1 MIGRT
6 RAVTA
11 VALTFALA
19 LPVAAASIATASTAF
34 ASTASTSTASAAP
47 RPSALSPAA
56 LAVPAAPAAADAAAR
71 PLRLPRPTGE
81 YGVGSSVFHLVDRSR
96 TDPWKPT
103 AGARELMLTL
113 HYPAARPGPGRP
125 APYAT
130 TEETGLLVKGL
141 GIDAA
146 VPAAQLS
153 ATRTNSRPDARP
165 AHGSY
170 PLIVLSPGFSV
181 SRYTL
186 TGLAEDLASRGYVVA
201 SLDHAYESFGISV
214 PGGRTLTCLACDAV
228 GGDGGVSGSVVTS
241 TRAGDVSFVLDRLTG
256 RHPIWRYADMIDK
269 RHIGMAGHSIGGA
282 SAATT
287 MLEDRRVGAGINM
300 DGAFWDTLP
309 AGGLGGRPFMMLG
322 TDKHRPGG
330 ADTTWDRT
338 WPTLGGWKRWL
349 TVTGA
354 EHFTFSDS
362 PVIEEHFGLPQPPLP
377 AQRAIAI
384 TRTYVAAFFDQH
396 LRGISQPLLAGPTAG
411 NPEVRFENP

>member
-11 VALTFALA
+11 VALSFALA
-19 LPVAAASIATASTAF
+19 LPVVAA
-34 ASTASTSTASAAP
+34 STASAAP
-47 RPSALSPAA
+47 QSSALPAAASPA
-56 LAVPAAPAAADAAAR
+56 PAAPADVAAG
-71 PLRLPRPTGE
+71 PLQLPRPTGE

-96 TDPWKPT
+96 TDPWKPG
-103 AGARELMLTL
+103 ADARELMLTL

-130 TEETGLLVKGL
+130 TEETALLVKGL
-141 GIDAA
+141 GIEAA

-165 AHGSY
+165 ARGSH
-170 PLIVLSPGFSV
+170 PLIVLSPGFGV

-186 TGLAEDLASRGYVVA
+186 TNLAEDLASRGYVVA
-201 SLDHAYESFGISV
+201 SLDHAYESYGISV

-228 GGDGGVSGSVVTS
+228 GDGGVSGSVVTA
-241 TRAGDVSFVLDRLTG
+241 TRAKDVSFVLDRLTG
-256 RHPIWRYADMIDK
+256 RHPIWRYADMIDN
-269 RHIGMAGHSIGGA
+269 RRIGMAGHSIGGA

-300 DGAFWDTLP
+300 DGAFWDALP

-322 TDKHRPGG
+322 TDEHRPGG
-330 ADTTWDRT
+330 EDKTWDRT

-349 TVTGA
+349 SVAGS
-354 EHFTFSDS
+354 EHFSFSDS
-362 PVIEEHFGLPQPPLP
+362 PAIEEHFGLPRPPLP
-377 AQRAIAI
+377 ARRAIGI
-384 TRTYVAAFFDQH
+384 TRTYVAAFFDEH
-396 LRGISQPLLAGPTAG
+396 LRGIPQPVLAGPTAG

>member
-6 RAVTA
+6 RAATA
-11 VALTFALA
+11 VALSFALA
-19 LPVAAASIATASTAF
+19 LPVVAAR
-34 ASTASTSTASAAP
+34 TASAAP
-47 RPSALSPAA
+47 QPSALSAA
-56 LAVPAAPAAADAAAR
+56 ASPLPDAPADVAAS
-71 PLRLPRPTGE
+71 PLQLPRPTGQ

-96 TDPWKPT
+96 TDPWKPS

-113 HYPAARPGPGRP
+113 HYPAARPAPGRP

-130 TEETGLLVKGL
+130 TEETALLVKGL
-141 GIDAA
+141 GIEAA

-153 ATRTNSRPDARP
+153 ATRTHSRPEARP
-165 AHGSY
+165 ARGSY

-186 TGLAEDLASRGYVVA
+186 TNLAEDLASRGYVVA
-201 SLDHAYESFGISV
+201 SLDHAYESYGISV

-228 GGDGGVSGSVVTS
+228 GDGGVSGSVVTA

-269 RHIGMAGHSIGGA
+269 RRVGMAGHSIGGA

-287 MLEDRRVGAGINM
+287 MLADRRVAAGINM

-309 AGGLGGRPFMMLG
+309 QGGLGGRPFMMLG
-322 TDKHRPGG
+322 TDEHRPGG
-330 ADTTWDRT
+330 ADKTWDT
-338 WPTLGGWKRWL
+338 AWPTLGGWKRWL
-349 TVTGA
+349 TVTGS

-362 PVIEEHFGLPQPPLP
+362 PAIEERFGLPQPPLP
-377 AQRAIAI
+377 AWRAIDL
-384 TRTYVAAFFDQH
+384 TRTYVAAFFDEH
-396 LRGISQPLLAGPTAG
+396 LRGIPQPVLAGPTAG

>member
-11 VALTFALA
+11 VALSFALA
-19 LPVAAASIATASTAF
+19 LPVVAA
-34 ASTASTSTASAAP
+34 STASAAP
-47 RPSALSPAA
+47 QPSALSAA
-56 LAVPAAPAAADAAAR
+56 APPVSAAPADVAAS
-71 PLRLPRPTGE
+71 PLQLPGPTGE

-96 TDPWKPT
+96 TDPWKPG

-113 HYPAARPGPGRP
+113 HYPAARSGPGRP

-130 TEETGLLVKGL
+130 TAETGLLVKGL
-141 GIDAA
+141 GIEAA

-153 ATRTNSRPDARP
+153 ATRTHSRPDARP
-165 AHGSY
+165 ARGSH

-186 TGLAEDLASRGYVVA
+186 TNLAEDLASRGYVVA

-214 PGGRTLTCLACDAV
+214 PGGRTLTCLACDAL
-228 GGDGGVSGSVVTS
+228 GDGGVSGSVVTA

-269 RHIGMAGHSIGGA
+269 KRIGMAGHSIGGA
-282 SAATT
+282 SAAST
-287 MLEDRRVGAGINM
+287 MLADRRVGAGINM

-309 AGGLGGRPFMMLG
+309 SGGLGGRPFMMLG
-322 TDKHRPGG
+322 TDEHRPGG
-330 ADTTWDRT
+330 HDKTWDRE

-349 TVTGA
+349 TVAGS

-362 PVIEEHFGLPQPPLP
+362 PAIEEHFGLPQPPLP
-377 AQRAIAI
+377 ARRAIDI
-384 TRTYVAAFFDQH
+384 TRTYVAAFFDEH
-396 LRGISQPLLAGPTAG
+396 LRGIPQPVLAGPTAG

>member
-11 VALTFALA
+11 VALSLALA
-19 LPVAAASIATASTAF
+19 LPVAAAS
-34 ASTASTSTASAAP
+34 TASAAP
-47 RPSALSPAA
+47 HSTALSTVESPPPAD
-56 LAVPAAPAAADAAAR
+56 VAAD
-71 PLRLPRPTGE
+71 PLHLARPTGE

-96 TDPWKPT
+96 TDPWKAD
-103 AGARELMLTL
+103 AGGRELMLTL

-130 TEETGLLVKGL
+130 TEETALLVKGL
-141 GIDAA
+141 GIEAA
-146 VPAAQLS
+146 VPAEQLS
-153 ATRTNSRPDARP
+153 ATRTNARPDARP
-165 AHGSY
+165 ARGSH

-186 TGLAEDLASRGYVVA
+186 TSLAEDLASRGYVVA

-228 GGDGGVSGSVVTS
+228 GGGGVSGSVVTA
-241 TRAGDVSFVLDRLTG
+241 TRAKDVSFVLDRLTG

-269 RHIGMAGHSIGGA
+269 RRVGMAGHSIGGA

-300 DGAFWDTLP
+300 DGAFWDSLP

-322 TDKHRPGG
+322 TDEHRPGG
-330 ADTTWDRT
+330 PDKTWDLA

-349 TVTGA
+349 TVTGS

-362 PVIEEHFGLPQPPLP
+362 PAIEEHFGLPQPPLP
-377 AQRAIAI
+377 ARRATDI
-384 TRTYVAAFFDQH
+384 TRTYVAAFFDEH
-396 LRGISQPLLAGPTAG
+396 LRGIPQPLLAGPTAG